1 MARKTINYLKKS
13 TSEANGLKWLTT
25 QGYTLKDNND
35 RYKDIVL
42 TSSLRK
48 LINKSIFYQY
58 LTITIK
64 TKHKKMLIKPKS
76 EGVY

>member
-64 TKHKKMLIKPKS
+64 TKHIKC
-76 EGVY
+76 